1 MQILDI
7 PFEVAK
13 ELAREFLSSELFLE
27 WYTFERID
35 FDNPS
40 RTGYSLTKILNRE
53 YGVKPHEIGTVV
65 LVKLDERRTG
75 ISADPLPLQ
84 EELQKIE
91 RAWSLKN
98 RPVILDTAPNK
109 TALEIT
115 ATPEEVE
122 ATQRAEEA
130 IVEKYH
136 IENEAHVAELMDVL
150 ELLRGH
156 LERLGSDTEP
166 PFNSDGPHLYP
177 VRLPTLYLP
186 TRQEFFEK
194 GLSHYVFG
202 SFPALD
208 LETHDDA
215 PARRYKVRTKAE
227 GSVIAEID
235 TVPVRDDKDLAIL
248 AVRVALLR
256 IDDSRFGTHFWN
268 WVYREHGIPLPPKL
282 LAFSNDAELLTAVQW
297 AKSRLIDGWRRDGL
311 ITEEEAQKLAGPG
324 LPPVE
329 DTETQISSPNFGE
342 VDDESQRT
350 EDAER
355 DTILSNEADPA
366 GGKYGTCRDLTID
379 EVRAIVAR
387 CRAFQEKGGNVPEF
401 HRRQKIVP
409 GAPRSYE
416 LETLRGWLKDPKF
429 RHKAT

>member
-7 PFEVAK
+7 PFEAAK
-13 ELAREFLSSELFLE
+13 ELAREFLSSELFSE

-53 YGVKPHEIGTVV
+53 YVVKTHEIGTLV
-65 LVKLDERRTG
+65 LVKYDERRTG

-84 EELQKIE
+84 EERMQEELDEKY
-91 RAWSLKN
+91 RDWFLRN
-98 RPVILDTAPNK
+98 RPKTLDTAPDE
-109 TALEIT
+109 TAMKIT
-115 ATPEEVE
+115 AMPEE
-122 ATQRAEEA
+122 EEA
-130 IVEKYH
+130 IRQAEREIVEKYH
-136 IENEAHVAELMDVL
+136 SEHKARVAELMDVL

-208 LETHDDA
+208 LETRDDA
-215 PARRYKVRTKAE
+215 PARRYRVRTEAE
-227 GSVIAEID
+227 GTVIAEID

-268 WVYREHGIPLPPKL
+268 WVYREHQIPLPPKL
-282 LAFSNDAELLTAVQW
+282 PAFSNDAELLTAVQW

-311 ITEEEAQKLAGPG
+311 ISEEEAQKLAGRG

-329 DTETQISSPNFGE
+329 TLATSTPAEGGGDDGDTAGSPRPDWFPKKQET
-342 VDDESQRT
+342 R
-350 EDAER
+350 AKWK
-355 DTILSNEADPA
+355 EA
-366 GGKYGTCRDLTID
+366 YGIMLDL
-379 EVRAIVAR
+379 
-387 CRAFQEKGGNVPEF
+387 QEEYQSKF
-401 HRRQKIVP
+401 
-409 GAPRSYE
+409 YE
-416 LETLRGWLKDPKF
+416 LDIEDPTPKTADYIDALAD
-429 RHKAT
+429 RMKWKCTDRTVRKIKKAGSMGLLE